1 MPVSRGELKGQILRL
16 LMKTPQYPG
25 FYQPE
30 TIDDAITEAMDF
42 VAAEMFLANEGWQTK
57 IMYIDTQAGQ
67 LSVDIPEGAAMI
79 QMIRYKFAT
88 YYQPMVY
95 DDGSGATDYAADSG
109 VRQWGYRY
117 RIVDNAIYFNPPMA
131 EGGEKYLQLEYM
143 GYPKRLQSDTDFLES
158 HFDYSMQ
165 HFMKYKA
172 ASILAA
178 SLEKFVVPWGAQEAQ
193 WYQKMLDIVV
203 KRNLQA
209 TQIKEFG

>member
-1 MPVSRGELKGQILRL
+1 MPISRGELKGQILRL

-30 TIDDAITEAMDF
+30 TIDDAITEALDF
-42 VAAEMFLANEGWQTK
+42 VSAEMFLANEGWQTK

-109 VRQWGYRY
+109 VRPWGYRY

-143 GYPKRLQSDTDFLES
+143 GYPKRLQSDADFLES

-178 SLEKFVVPWGAQEAQ
+178 SLEKFVVPWGAQETQ
-193 WYQKMLDIVV
+193 WYNKMMDIVV